1 MTKNEKSI
9 ERLNVVELNATFDGA
24 AAAAAAGDDVKMTGF
39 DVVEERR
46 RRNSEES
53 PGDCQHLIS
62 SRVAR

>member
-9 ERLNVVELNATFDGA
+9 ERLNVVELNATFDG